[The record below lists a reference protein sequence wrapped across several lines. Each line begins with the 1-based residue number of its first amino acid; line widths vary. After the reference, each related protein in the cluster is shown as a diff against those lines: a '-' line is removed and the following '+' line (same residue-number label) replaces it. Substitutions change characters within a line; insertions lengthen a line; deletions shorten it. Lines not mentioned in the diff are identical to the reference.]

1 MRRLLALC
9 SLLVIAGCTQQ
20 GWQKPLATRAG
31 LASDLAGCREAA
43 QREAVTAAPHALGPS
58 RLSTGSGDID
68 NPVAGVPQEL
78 LLQQSLRNHCMQER
92 GYTLGQGGPFAKGLK
107 PYS

>member
-1 MRRLLALC
+1 M
-9 SLLVIAGCTQQ
+9 V
-20 GWQKPLATRAG
+20 TRAG
-31 LASDLAGCREAA
+31 LQSDLATCSEAA
-43 QREAVTAAPHALGPS
+43 QRAAVSAAPHALGPS

-92 GYTLGQGGPFAKGLK
+92 GYTLGSAANFPKSLQ